1 MTLHIRI
8 VSDFI
13 CPWCFIGERRL
24 MAALRDQPESA
35 DVAIEWLPFELN
47 PDMPPEG
54 IDRKSYRSLKFGSW
68 ERSQLLDRQME
79 VAAAGD
85 DLAFDYPAITKT
97 PNTFLAHR
105 LMQFAQRRGGGT
117 ALASNL
123 ANALFS
129 AYFERGKDIG
139 DKETLI
145 SLAMGVGLGRAEV
158 EAFLASDE
166 GIEELRD
173 IELRLRSSGVRGV
186 PNFEF
191 EGQVVSGAQPIEVL
205 SEALKS
211 AAARIRQEA

>member
-8 VSDFI
+8 ASDFI

-24 MAALRDQPESA
+24 MAALRDLPEST
-35 DVAIEWLPFELN
+35 DVSIEWLPFELN
-47 PDMPPEG
+47 PDMQPEG
-54 IDRKSYRSLKFGSW
+54 IDRKIYRSLKFGSW
-68 ERSQLLDRQME
+68 ERSQLLDQQTE
-79 VAAAGD
+79 AAADGD

-117 ALASNL
+117 ALA
-123 ANALFS
+123 NALFS
-129 AYFERGKDIG
+129 AYFERGQDIG
-139 DKETLI
+139 DRETLI
-145 SLAMGVGLGRAEV
+145 LLAVGAGLGRAEV

-166 GIEELRD
+166 GIDELRA
-173 IELRLRSSGVRGV
+173 IELQLRSGGVRGV

-205 SEALKS
+205 SEALKN